1 MEHKVGVYVC
11 KGCDIGEC
19 LKPDDLVKIA
29 TDEFNPATV
38 RSAEAFCLEDV
49 NLIKSDIAKGDV
61 DRVVVAACSPR
72 VNTDILSFENTP
84 VERVNIRE
92 QVVWSHPPNTEE
104 TQSLAED
111 YLRMG
116 IVRAQ
121 KTGTPTPYV
130 EANER
135 TILVVGGGIA
145 GMAAAIDAARTGF
158 QVVLVERAARLGGF
172 AAKLYKQFPTRPPW
186 GDLVESDLD
195 ERVQEVEREDNITV
209 YLSSGVEAIE
219 GQPGN
224 FRVTLSA
231 NGAGRT
237 FTVGAVVLATGWK
250 PYDATEFES
259 YGFGRYANVIT
270 SVALEEMASA
280 GKIAR
285 LSDGAAVRR
294 VAIIQCEGAADEKH
308 LPYSGNVTSLVSLKQ
323 ASYLRQLYPDST
335 VYILYQ
341 DMQTP
346 GKYEYF
352 YRAVQADDGIL
363 FSQGEV
369 QAVSEDENRN
379 IVIEIDNTLL
389 GGSIRISAD
398 LLVLATGMTPATDSE
413 ALNLGYLQGS
423 ELPQTKFGFAD
434 SHFICFPYETR
445 RTGIYSAGC
454 ARGPMDMGASEQD
467 GTAAALKAIQC
478 IENSSAGSAVH
489 PRTGD
494 LSYPDFF
501 MQKCTSCGRCSQECP
516 FGALEVDEKSHPV
529 LDPNRCRRCG
539 ICMGACPVQ
548 IISFDDYS
556 VDMLSSMIRAV
567 EIPEDDDEKLRIL
580 VLACENDAY
589 PALDA
594 AGINRLDY
602 PVNVRIV
609 PVRCLGSVNSV
620 LIADAMSRGFDGV
633 ALMGCKSGEDYQCHF
648 IQGSELLGQR
658 MENVR
663 ETLDRLALEPERVQ
677 VTEVAISDY
686 RKIPG
691 MLEEFSST
699 IEEIGPNPF
708 KGF

>member
-1 MEHKVGVYVC
+1 M
-11 KGCDIGEC
+11 
-19 LKPDDLVKIA
+19 
-29 TDEFNPATV
+29 
-38 RSAEAFCLEDV
+38 
-49 NLIKSDIAKGDV
+49 
-61 DRVVVAACSPR
+61 
-72 VNTDILSFENTP
+72 
-84 VERVNIRE
+84 
-92 QVVWSHPPNTEE
+92 
-104 TQSLAED
+104 
-111 YLRMG
+111 
-116 IVRAQ
+116 
-121 KTGTPTPYV
+121 
-130 EANER
+130 
-135 TILVVGGGIA
+135 
-145 GMAAAIDAARTGF
+145 
-158 QVVLVERAARLGGF
+158 
-172 AAKLYKQFPTRPPW
+172 
-186 GDLVESDLD
+186 
-195 ERVQEVEREDNITV
+195 
-209 YLSSGVEAIE
+209 
-219 GQPGN
+219 
-224 FRVTLSA
+224 
-231 NGAGRT
+231 
-237 FTVGAVVLATGWK
+237 
-250 PYDATEFES
+250 
-259 YGFGRYANVIT
+259 
-270 SVALEEMASA
+270 
-280 GKIAR
+280 
-285 LSDGAAVRR
+285 
-294 VAIIQCEGAADEKH
+294 
-308 LPYSGNVTSLVSLKQ
+308 
-323 ASYLRQLYPDST
+323 
-335 VYILYQ
+335 YIFYQ

-398 LLVLATGMTPATDSE
+398 LLVLATGMTPATDSD
-413 ALNLGYLQGS
+413 ALNLSYLQGS

-691 MLEEFSST
+691 MLEDFAST
-699 IEEIGPNPF
+699 IEGVGPNPF